1 MRQEVIDYI
10 KSIRV
15 KDHPD
20 GMKLLQEGIEI
31 GKQIKAGR
39 SRFIRESN
47 GKYNTHQDY
56 KKECRKNGKI
66 IWQVLMGLATLD
78 EQVEAMKKVYEWTQR
93 TGLDIPICQNIASC
107 LVALPSE
114 MWDQVPASTS
124 YTMKGIEEYR
134 RQTEAAPFE
143 VIFGDHHVV
152 VPSALETTKYLLEL
166 GVPRMGEF
174 SQFTWGVPGWTDDM
188 SRYCDMVRSM
198 GMIASKRDEDFGFE
212 TYLDDGMPGYFVDCV
227 GFIAYALLE
236 SYIADT
242 LCGCHYTISF
252 GGLLSDGDTRMGIAM
267 ALAELFNTEEF
278 LGLSYINSSTNMQW
292 DHDLDGNYGFSAQE
306 FLFEILVEKK
316 YHLGC
321 GINPVSITEHV
332 RVPTVDELLN
342 IVACGKRV
350 EEKAEEWLPF
360 MDFTPLEEMRDVLVE
375 QGKKMY
381 QNCMDALAEAGVDIH
396 DPLEMIL
403 TLKNFNPVK
412 FEEYFHPRVTDGV
425 VHPFYPTV
433 LGRQTTEMTE
443 EIIRDLEKQ
452 NMKNVLKGTKVVM
465 GSGDT
470 HTYGLRLVE
479 SVLRAAG
486 ADVVDAGVDMDA
498 VDLID
503 LAEEVN
509 AKYVGVS
516 VHNGQA
522 LSYGKQF
529 LDICKKRD
537 KDFWFFMGGKLNS
550 LIEGFSEPQEVDGDL
565 QALGV
570 HAQNDILL
578 TIRQIRDDLRMQR

>member
-1 MRQEVIDYI
+1 MKQEVIDYI

-15 KDHPD
+15 SEHPD
-20 GMKLLQEGIEI
+20 GMALLQEGIEM
-31 GKQIKAGR
+31 GKKIKTGR

-47 GKYNTHQDY
+47 GKYNTHMDF

-66 IWQVLMGLATLD
+66 IWQILLGLATLD
-78 EQVEAMKKVYEWTQR
+78 EQVEAMKKAYEWTQR
-93 TGLDIPICQNIASC
+93 TGLDITICQNIASC
-107 LVALPSE
+107 LVALPSD

-124 YTMKGIEEYR
+124 YTMKGFEEYQ
-134 RQTEAAPFE
+134 RQIEAAPFE
-143 VIFGDHHVV
+143 VVFGDHHIV

-174 SQFTWGVPGWTDDM
+174 SQFTWGVPGWNDDM
-188 SRYCDMVRSM
+188 KRYSDMVRSM
-198 GMIASKRDEDFGFE
+198 GMLASKRDEDFGFE

-227 GFIAYALLE
+227 GYIAYALLE

-242 LCGCHYTISF
+242 LCGCHYTISY
-252 GGLLSDGDTRMGIAM
+252 GGLLSDNDTRMAIAM
-267 ALAELFNTEEF
+267 ALDKLFNNDDF

-332 RVPTVDELLN
+332 RVPTIDELLN

-360 MDFTPLEEMRDVLVE
+360 MDFTYLEEMRDVLVE
-375 QGKKMY
+375 QGTIMY
-381 QNCMDALAEAGVDIH
+381 QNAMDAFVEAGVDIK

-412 FEEYFHPRVTDGV
+412 FEEYFHPRVVDGV
-425 VHPFYPTV
+425 VQPFYPTV
-433 LGRQTTEMTE
+433 LGKQTTEMTE
-443 EIIRDLEKQ
+443 DIIKDLKAQ
-452 NMKNVLKGTKVVM
+452 HLDNCLNGTKVVM

-486 ADVVDAGVDMDA
+486 ADVIDAGVDMDA

-503 LAEEVN
+503 LAEESD

-522 LSYGKQF
+522 LPYGKQF
-529 LDICKKRD
+529 LDICKKRN
-537 KDFWFFMGGKLNS
+537 KEYCFFMGGKLNS

-565 QALGV
+565 QKLGI

-578 TIRQIRDDLRMQR
+578 TVRQMRDSLL

>member
-1 MRQEVIDYI
+1 MRQDIIEYI

-15 KDHPD
+15 TDHPD
-20 GMKLLQEGIEI
+20 GMELLREGIAM
-31 GKQIKAGR
+31 GQQIKTGR

-47 GKYNTHQDY
+47 GKYRTHMDF
-56 KKECRKNGKI
+56 KKECRRNGKI
-66 IWQVLMGLATLD
+66 IWQILMGLATLD
-78 EQVEAMKKVYEWTQR
+78 EQVEAMKKAYDWTQR
-93 TGLDIPICQNIASC
+93 TGLDITICQCIASC

-134 RQTEAAPFE
+134 RQVEAAPFE

-174 SQFTWGVPGWTDDM
+174 SQFAWGVPGWDDDLK
-188 SRYCDMVRSM
+188 RYSDMVRSM
-198 GMIASKRDEDFGFE
+198 GMIASKRSEDFAFE

-227 GFIAYALLE
+227 GYIAYALLE

-242 LCGCHYTISF
+242 LCGCHYTISY
-252 GGLLSDGDTRMGIAM
+252 GGLLSDPDTRMAIAM
-267 ALAELFNTEEF
+267 ALDKLFNTDDF

-332 RVPTVDELLN
+332 RVPTIDELLN
-342 IVACGKRV
+342 IVACGKRT
-350 EEKAEEWLPF
+350 EEMAEKWLPF
-360 MDFTPLEEMRDVLVE
+360 MDFSHLEEMRDVLVE
-375 QGKKMY
+375 QGTRMY
-381 QNCMDALAEAGVDIH
+381 ENAMNAFIEAGVDIH

-412 FEEYFHPRVTDGV
+412 FEEYFHPRVVNGIV
-425 VHPFYPTV
+425 KPFYPTV
-433 LGRQTTEMTE
+433 LGKQTSDMTDD
-443 EIIRDLEKQ
+443 IIADMETQGLL
-452 NMKNVLKGTKVVM
+452 NCLKGTKVVV
-465 GSGDT
+465 GSGDA

-486 ADVVDAGVDMDA
+486 ATVVDAGVDMDP
-498 VDLID
+498 VDLVD
-503 LAEEVN
+503 LAEEVD
-509 AKYVGVS
+509 AEYVGVS
-516 VHNGQA
+516 VHNGTA
-522 LSYGKQF
+522 LTYGKQL
-529 LDICKKRD
+529 LDISRSRNHPL
-537 KDFWFFMGGKLNS
+537 WFFMGGKLNS
-550 LIEGFSEPQEVDGDL
+550 LIEGFSEPQEVGEDL
-565 QALGV
+565 QRMGV
-570 HAQNDILL
+570 HAQNDILQ
-578 TIRQIRDDLRMQR
+578 TVRQIRDRL